1 MNGVLAALTAAITGL
16 LSLQFVAPASSFIA
30 PVAAIGGKVDEPL
43 VLSGHRAGV
52 TGVDFSPDGDSIASS
67 SLDGTVRVW
76 DSRAGELAD
85 ELKHGAEVYAVAF
98 APAGNVVASSGLDG
112 RIVFWNLDSGE
123 SRSVTLPDWSVAI
136 AFTADGDLLVGS
148 TDGKVRLVAASD
160 GEVRRT
166 LNVGGEVLGLAVS
179 ADGRRVATGVPIK
192 LWDLESGKLVPGPGG
207 YGQGGVAF
215 SPDGSLL
222 ASGEWTGG
230 ARVWNA
236 ADSKSSVLLR
246 IDVERQAV
254 APAGTAPFTVNMP
267 VTSVEFS
274 ADGTRLATGATDRAV
289 QLWEVKDGRVATTAQ
304 RVLEGHA
311 MTVTSVSFAPDG
323 KRLASGSLDRTV
335 RVWPLP

>member
-1 MNGVLAALTAAITGL
+1 VNRDVAPVAAAAFML
-16 LSLQFVAPASSFIA
+16 FAAPFVAPAARFASPFASI
-30 PVAAIGGKVDEPL
+30 VRAADEPL
-43 VLSGHRAGV
+43 VLSSHRAGV

-76 DSRAGELAD
+76 DSRTGELAD

-98 APAGNVVASSGLDG
+98 SPAGNVVASSGLDG

-160 GEVRRT
+160 GQVQRT
-166 LNVGGEVLGLAVS
+166 LDAGGEVLGLAVS

-192 LWDLESGKLVPGPGG
+192 LWDLESGKPVPGPGG

-215 SPDGSLL
+215 SPDGNLL

-246 IDVERQAV
+246 IDVERQGV
-254 APAGTAPFTVNMP
+254 APAGFAPFTVNMP

-304 RVLEGHA
+304 RVLEGHS

-323 KRLASGSLDRTV
+323 KHLASGSLDRTV